1 MEKRHTISEFTD
13 LLAENGLISEMS
25 IGSSGEKTIEYI
37 SFSSADMRNNTL
49 FVCKGKHCEEK
60 YLAAALARGAVIYVS
75 EKKYEAGDGA
85 PYIIVNDM
93 RRAMAL
99 IANLFYNDVWKKL
112 NIIGIT
118 GTKGKSTTTYFMR
131 YILDDFMKA
140 EKKPRSAV
148 ISSIDTYD
156 GVINEESHLTT
167 PEAFMI
173 HKHYHNAVESG
184 IEYLTMEVSSQ
195 ALKYHRVMGITFDV
209 ACFLNIGQDHISDVE
224 HTDFDDYFNSKLKI
238 FSQCKTAV
246 VNLNADHAD
255 TILAEAKKGA
265 EKVITFGLM
274 PEADVFGYDIITDSD
289 GIDFK
294 ALTPKFD
301 E

>member
-1 MEKRHTISEFTD
+1 NMEKRHTISEFTD

-49 FVCKGKHCEEK
+49 FVCKGMHFEEK
-60 YLAAALARGAVIYVS
+60 YLADALARGAVIYVS

-140 EKKPRSAV
+140 EKKPRS
-148 ISSIDTYD
+148 
-156 GVINEESHLTT
+156 
-167 PEAFMI
+167 
-173 HKHYHNAVESG
+173 
-184 IEYLTMEVSSQ
+184 
-195 ALKYHRVMGITFDV
+195 
-209 ACFLNIGQDHISDVE
+209 
-224 HTDFDDYFNSKLKI
+224 
-238 FSQCKTAV
+238 
-246 VNLNADHAD
+246 
-255 TILAEAKKGA
+255 
-265 EKVITFGLM
+265 
-274 PEADVFGYDIITDSD
+274 
-289 GIDFK
+289 
-294 ALTPKFD
+294 
-301 E
+301 